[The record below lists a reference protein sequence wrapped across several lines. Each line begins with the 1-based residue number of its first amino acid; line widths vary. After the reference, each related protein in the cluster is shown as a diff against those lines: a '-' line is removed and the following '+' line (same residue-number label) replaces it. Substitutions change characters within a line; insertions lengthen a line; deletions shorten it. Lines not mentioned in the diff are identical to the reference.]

1 MFMIQKITPRYDQE
15 QDRLSLNVRNAE
27 GQVLLLWLTQRL
39 ANRLARTLG
48 GWLDE
53 ALDNATTGQ
62 AASSL
67 QAFEQ
72 SAAQAQLKAH
82 SPVALEPEAAQAGIL
97 LTSVDLARSPDGYV
111 LTFKW
116 GGETGARLFLS
127 LLELRQLLGIISCL
141 FTAADWPRHAWPAW
155 FAAET
160 GAAAAAAIV
169 LH

>member
-15 QDRLSLNVRNAE
+15 QDRLSLNVQNAE

-39 ANRLARTLG
+39 ANRLVQTLG

-53 ALDNATTGQ
+53 ALDAGTAGQ
-62 AASSL
+62 ATSAL
-67 QAFEQ
+67 HAFEQ
-72 SAAQAQLKAH
+72 SVAQAHLKAH
-82 SPVALEPEAAQAGIL
+82 RPVEPEAAQAAIL
-97 LTSVDLARSPDGYV
+97 LTSVDLARSPDGYA

-116 GGETGARLFLS
+116 GGEDGARLFLS
-127 LLELRQLLGIISCL
+127 LLELRQLLGIISSL
-141 FTAADWPRHAWPAW
+141 FAAADWPRHAWPPW

-160 GAAAAAAIV
+160 GADAASIV